1 MEMDIIKELNLLI
14 QMHYSCD
21 IDSRDEWLRE
31 IIYLKSRFE
40 SKVNNSVL
48 DDVSK
53 CCGNCD
59 EAIINEPY
67 CERCYDLANSRDN
80 T

>member
-1 MEMDIIKELNLLI
+1 MDIIKELNLLI
-14 QMHYSCD
+14 QMHYSGD

-40 SKVNNSVL
+40 SKVNNGVL
-48 DDVSK
+48 DYVSN

-67 CERCYDLANSRDN
+67 CESCYDLANSRDN